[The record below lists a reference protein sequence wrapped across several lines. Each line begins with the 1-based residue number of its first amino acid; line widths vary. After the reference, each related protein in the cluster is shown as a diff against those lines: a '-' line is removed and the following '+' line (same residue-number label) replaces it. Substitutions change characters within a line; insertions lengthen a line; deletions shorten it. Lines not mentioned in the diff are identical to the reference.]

1 MGNLTGLWLGSGN
14 MGVLSIYLGKKR
26 ESGIK

>member
-1 MGNLTGLWLGSGN
+1 MGNLTGLWLGNGN
-14 MGVLSIYLGKKR
+14 MGVLSIYLGKK